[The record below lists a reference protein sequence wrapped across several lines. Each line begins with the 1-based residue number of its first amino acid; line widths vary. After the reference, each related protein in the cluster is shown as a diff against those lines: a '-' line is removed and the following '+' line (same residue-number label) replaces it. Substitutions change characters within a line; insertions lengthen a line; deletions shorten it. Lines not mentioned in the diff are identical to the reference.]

1 MLCRNAGNQEKS
13 GKTSIN
19 TEKGRLPNDRFSN
32 PEAEAEKLGR
42 TECDLDDWQA
52 SRCLS
57 LADYRRKEGLAKQA
71 ASASAVRQLVFEPS
85 KEYCTSELRGTIM
98 YCHISITYGNHY

>member
-1 MLCRNAGNQEKS
+1 MQATRKRVGRLASTLK
-13 GKTSIN
+13 
-19 TEKGRLPNDRFSN
+19 KGRLPNDRFSK
-32 PEAEAEKLGR
+32 PEAEAERLGR

-85 KEYCTSELRGTIM
+85 KDYCTSELRGTII